1 MKEVRC
7 LLLCPPHPI
16 TTAAFVFVSIK
27 SQTPSSDQ
35 MLLLG
40 VLGEAWRCAP
50 LIPASGSRGR
60 RSSGLERVPGLQ
72 REALTVKGERS
83 GENVSV
89 GSHCCQDLGSAL
101 SRDPLHR

>member
-1 MKEVRC
+1 MFAFVS
-7 LLLCPPHPI
+7 PHPI

-40 VLGEAWRCAP
+40 VLGEAWRRAP

-89 GSHCCQDLGSAL
+89 SEIWVLPSPVTPFID
-101 SRDPLHR
+101 R